1 MEFIISETDDILV
14 SHAGLALAGALLQ
27 RTDLRRRLDALEV
40 EGLQRPMMPHGE
52 VLLSMIGLLCL
63 GKSDYAAIE
72 PFRRESFF
80 ARSLGLSR
88 LPSEE
93 TLRQRLDQLGTV
105 PLAILHEE
113 TAGMLRA
120 NAPALTPCHRGRV
133 PLDVDVSPWD
143 NSGTK
148 KEGVACTYKL
158 CDGYAPIF
166 AYLGLEGYLIHSELR
181 PGDQH
186 CQRGTPAFLDQA
198 VTLAREVTDA
208 KLLVRMDAGNDD
220 EENLRRLRKNKVD
233 WIIKRNLRAE
243 SPEDWLEEAQAL
255 GTWEE
260 PRAGKQIYT
269 GHTWRERDGRAQR
282 VVFQVVQ
289 RTIAADGQRLLV
301 PEVEIDTWW
310 TSLGPYTASAEE
322 VIELYHQ
329 HGTSEQFHSELK
341 TEMDLER
348 LPSGKFATNALMLAL
363 GQVAYNVLRLCDQVA
378 LAEDRHLPPHEKM
391 PLTKPVTRRRL
402 RSVMQDLMYLAVRL
416 TCHARRFGLK
426 LWRDNPWRFVW
437 QRLYH
442 RFTQSVAVGPGR
454 SP

>member
-1 MEFIISETDDILV
+1 MDFIISETDEVLV
-14 SHAGLALAGALLQ
+14 SHSGLALAGALLQ
-27 RTDLRRRLDALEV
+27 RTGLRRQLDALQV
-40 EGLQRPMMPHGE
+40 EGLKRPEMRHGE

-72 PFRRESFF
+72 AFRQETFF
-80 ARSLGLSR
+80 ARALGLSR

-93 TLRQRLDQLGTV
+93 TLRQRMDQLGTA

-113 TAGMLRA
+113 TAEMLRR
-120 NAPALTPCHRGRV
+120 NAPPLAPCHRGRV

-166 AYLGLEGYLIHSELR
+166 AHLGQEGYLIDCELR

-186 CQRGTPAFLDQA
+186 CQCGTPEFLDRA
-198 VTLAREVTDA
+198 IARARRVTDA

-233 WIIKRNLRAE
+233 WIIKRNLRRE
-243 SPEDWLEEAQAL
+243 SEEEWLEEAQAH
-255 GTWEE
+255 GAWEE
-260 PRAGKQIYT
+260 PRPGKEVYT
-269 GHTWRERDGRAQR
+269 GHTWRDRDGRAQR
-282 VVFQVVQ
+282 VVFRVVR
-289 RTIAADGQRLLV
+289 RTITADGQRLLV

-310 TSLGPYTASAEE
+310 TSLGPRTASAKE
-322 VIELYHQ
+322 VIALYHQ
-329 HGTSEQFHSELK
+329 HATSEQFHSELK

-348 LPSGKFATNALMLAL
+348 LPSGKFATNALMLSL
-363 GQVAYNVLRLCDQVA
+363 GLVAYNALRLCDQVA
-378 LAEDRHLPPHEKM
+378 LAEDKPLPWEQRM
-391 PLTKPVTRRRL
+391 PLSKPVKRRRL
-402 RSVMQDLMYLAVRL
+402 RSVIQDLMYLAARL
-416 TCHARRFGLK
+416 TRHARRWALG

-437 QRLYH
+437 QRLYR
-442 RFTQSVAVGPGR
+442 RFTRPAAVGIGR

>member
-1 MEFIISETDDILV
+1 MEFLISETDDILV

-27 RTDLRRRLDALEV
+27 RTDLRRRLDTLAV
-40 EGLQRPMMPHGE
+40 EGLPRPVLLHGE

-80 ARSLGLSR
+80 AQALGLSR

-93 TLRQRLDQLGTV
+93 TLRQRMDQLGTG
-105 PLAILHEE
+105 PRAILQEE
-113 TAGMLRA
+113 TAGLLRA
-120 NAPALTPCHRGRV
+120 NAPALAPCHRGRV

-186 CQRGTPAFLDQA
+186 CQRGTPEFLEQA
-198 VTLAREVTDA
+198 IALARRVTDA

-233 WIIKRNLRAE
+233 WIIKRNLRSE
-243 SPEDWLEEAQAL
+243 SPDDWLEEAQAL
-255 GTWEE
+255 GTWAE

-269 GHTWRERDGRAQR
+269 GYTWRQRDGRAQR
-282 VVFQVVQ
+282 VIFQVVQ

-301 PEVEIDTWW
+301 PEIEIDTWW

-378 LAEDRHLPPHEKM
+378 LSEDRRLPPNQKM
-391 PLTKPVTRRRL
+391 PLSQPVARRRL
-402 RSVMQDLMYLAVRL
+402 RSVMQDLMYLAARL
-416 TCHARRFGLK
+416 TRHARRFGLK
-426 LWRDNPWRFVW
+426 LWKDNPWRFVW

-442 RFTQSVAVGPGR
+442 RFTQPAVAGIGC